1 VDGVWVAVVT
11 PLILLLVLF
20 LALARVASWY
30 KRVPPNKFMI
40 VFGKGQRGT
49 GGGEIVTSGGR
60 IVWPIINEAAFM
72 EFKLYNLPVRVERVP
87 TKNLVPLTVDAV
99 VQVRIKNEES
109 AMRAAANLFL
119 GREDEIAG
127 TVQQV
132 LEGKLREILA
142 TMDVEE
148 VNQNREL
155 FASQVQEVAVQAL
168 APMGLGIVN
177 FSIREI
183 IDHDHYLENLAA
195 RRVAEVNR
203 DAQIAQAEA
212 AKEAAVRSAQAQQEA
227 EVAKALAEARIAEA
241 QKERDIKA
249 AAFKRETE
257 VARAEAEIAYAQRQA
272 VLEQDLAREKKKVEL
287 VETEADIQIAARR
300 VEAQERLL
308 EAEVRKPAEARRY
321 QTEQEAEAAKYA
333 TIARAQAEKEQEIAR
348 AEAQAIAME
357 RKGKAEAEALRATQL
372 AEAEVQKARMLAEAE
387 GIRAKL
393 LAEAEGIRA
402 KGLAEA
408 EALRMAG
415 LAKAEALEKEAEAL
429 AKMNEAGKLQ
439 MVVNVLPEVA
449 RALAEPLSRVER
461 IVLISGGG
469 DGKGG
474 VGIGA
479 LFGEVARML
488 PQIQETLKA
497 TTGVDLLGTLEQ
509 RLQVVREGPAL
520 ADGSTPA
527 LAGDGGPAEGS
538 ALKPAGGGGPEHGDG
553 DAAARAKGSALAPV
567 ETPAREEA

>member
-1 VDGVWVAVVT
+1 MYLSDLLIGLMA
-11 PLILLLVLF
+11 PLILLVVLF
-20 LALARVASWY
+20 LALARIASWY

-40 VFGKGQRGT
+40 VFGKGQRGA
-49 GGGEIVTSGGR
+49 GGGEIVTNGGR

-119 GREDEIAG
+119 GREGEISG
-127 TVQQV
+127 TVTQV

-142 TMDVEE
+142 TMDIEE

-183 IDHDHYLENLAA
+183 VDHDNYLLNLAA
-195 RRVAEVNR
+195 KRVAEVNR

-212 AKEAAVRSAQAQQEA
+212 AKEAAVKSAEAEQEA
-227 EVAKALAEARIAEA
+227 EIAKARAQTQIAEA
-241 QKERDIKA
+241 QKERDLKT

-257 VARAEAEIAYAQRQA
+257 VARADAEIAYAQRQA
-272 VLEQDLAREKKKVEL
+272 VLKQDLAREQKKVEL
-287 VETEADIQIAARR
+287 VETEANIQIAAKKA
-300 VEAQERLL
+300 EAQERHLD
-308 EAEVRKPAEARRY
+308 AEVRKPAEAKRY

-333 TIARAQAEKEQEIAR
+333 TIVRAQAEKEQEIAR
-348 AEAQAIAME
+348 AEAQAVAME
-357 RKGKAEAEALRATQL
+357 RKGKAEAEAVRATQM
-372 AEAEVQKARMLAEAE
+372 AEADVQKAKMLAEAE
-387 GIRAKL
+387 GVRAKL
-393 LAEAEGIRA
+393 LAEAEGIKA

-461 IVLISGGG
+461 IVLINGSGA

-479 LFGEVARML
+479 LFSEVSRML
-488 PQIQETLKA
+488 PQLQETLKA

-509 RLQVVREGPAL
+509 NLKVVRE
-520 ADGSTPA
+520 S
-527 LAGDGGPAEGS
+527 EGS
-538 ALKPAGGGGPEHGDG
+538 ATTEGPAAADGTARHTALPAPEPASPAPDATGNAPAG
-553 DAAARAKGSALAPV
+553 
-567 ETPAREEA
+567 